1 MIPQLSGI
9 DRKGLNSYNSRLLW
23 VLSPEFF
30 LLEYV
35 YLIIVGE
42 NFRIYDVQNTGKCI
56 YQSNF

>member
-1 MIPQLSGI
+1 MTPQLSGV
-9 DRKGLNSYNSRLLW
+9 DHKGLNSYNSRLLW

-30 LLEYV
+30 SLKYV

-42 NFRIYDVQNTGKCI
+42 NFWIYDVQNTGKYI